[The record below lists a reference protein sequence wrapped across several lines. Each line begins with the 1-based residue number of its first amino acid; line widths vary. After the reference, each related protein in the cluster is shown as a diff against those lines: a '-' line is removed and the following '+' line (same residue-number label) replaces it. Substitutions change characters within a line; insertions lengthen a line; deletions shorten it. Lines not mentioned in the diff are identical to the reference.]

1 MCLARWKKRKQQQEE
16 SYDEQERI
24 PLEKHDK
31 LAMLISAYAILI
43 PGALLAIGTILF
55 VAMLLF
61 RLL

>member
-1 MCLARWKKRKQQQEE
+1 MCLARRKNRKKQQEE
-16 SYDEQERI
+16 LHDEQEQL

-31 LAMLISAYAILI
+31 LAMLLSAYAILI